1 MHIAVVSPFV
11 DRQHGTERAVSEL
24 VQRLATKFGCEID
37 IYAQR
42 VVGLPLRTDD
52 RDKSEAHRIRWRRV
66 LSIQGPH
73 LLKFI
78 AWYCFNFLQ
87 RRWDR
92 IAGRGKF
99 DLVFSPGI
107 NCPDADVIL
116 VHAVFHRMAELKRE
130 GSPRGLRGF
139 HQRLYYKLICRLE
152 RRTYTRKSVALAAVS
167 SRTARQLS
175 QYFGRDDVR
184 VIPNGV
190 DTEEFQPAK
199 RIAMRETSRRE
210 LGISPEQKALLLV
223 GNDWRSKGL
232 ESLLKA
238 TKLCPDLPLR
248 VIVVGD
254 DEQTSFLAHAEQLR
268 VADRL
273 IFRTTSHDILKY
285 YGAADIVVAPS
296 LEDSFNL
303 PCLEAMACGLPVIL
317 SPEAGVSEWITAGE
331 DAILLK
337 DPRDAVEIAQAI
349 RLLATDSQRAERMG
363 EKAVRTAATL
373 DWDRHATEV
382 FELLSR
388 SRRERS

>member
-1 MHIAVVSPFV
+1 MHVAVASPFV

-24 VQRLATKFGCEID
+24 VQRLATQFGCEID

-42 VVGLPLRTDD
+42 VVGLPLQTD
-52 RDKSEAHRIRWRRV
+52 KPNNAGAHGIRWRHV

-73 LLKFI
+73 LLKFV

-92 IAGRGKF
+92 ITGRGEF

-130 GSPRGLRGF
+130 CSPRGLRGL
-139 HQRLYYKLICRLE
+139 HQKLYYRLICRLE
-152 RRTYTRKSVALAAVS
+152 RRAYTRKSVALAAVS

-175 QYFGRDDVR
+175 HYFGRDDVR

-190 DTEEFQPAK
+190 DTEEFQPAT
-199 RIAMRETSRRE
+199 RIAGRETSRRE
-210 LGISPEQKALLLV
+210 LGIAPEQKALLLI
-223 GNDWRSKGL
+223 GNDWSSKGL

-238 TKLCPDLPLR
+238 AKLCPDLPLR
-248 VIVVGD
+248 LIVVGD
-254 DEQTSFLAHAEQLR
+254 DEQNSFLARAQQLR

-273 IFRTTSHDILKY
+273 IFRPTSQDILKY

-337 DPRDAVEIAQAI
+337 DPRDAAEIAQAI
-349 RLLATDSQRAERMG
+349 RLLASDSEFAARMG
-363 EKAVRTAATL
+363 EKAVLTAATL
-373 DWDRHATEV
+373 TWDRHAAEV

-388 SRRERS
+388 SGRN

>member
-1 MHIAVVSPFV
+1 M

-24 VQRLATKFGCEID
+24 VQRLAATFGCEID

-42 VVGLPLRTDD
+42 VVGLPLGTGNRNE
-52 RDKSEAHRIRWRRV
+52 RQAGGIRWRRV
-66 LSIQGPH
+66 PSIQGPH

-78 AWYCFNFLQ
+78 AWYCFNFLH
-87 RRWDR
+87 RRLDR

-107 NCPDADVIL
+107 NCPDADVVL
-116 VHAVFHRMAELKRE
+116 VHAVFHRMAELQRE
-130 GSPRGLRGF
+130 SSPGGLREL
-139 HQRLYYKLICRLE
+139 HQKLYYKLICRLE
-152 RRTYTRKSVALAAVS
+152 RRIYTRKSVALAAVS

-175 QYFGRDDVR
+175 QYFGREDVR

-199 RIAMRETSRRE
+199 RIAAREASRRE
-210 LGISPEQKALLLV
+210 LGISSEQKALLLI
-223 GNDWRSKGL
+223 GNDWRNKGL

-238 TKLCPDLPLR
+238 VKLCPDLPLR

-254 DEQTSFLAHAEQLR
+254 DEPTSFLAHAERLK

-273 IFRTTSHDILKY
+273 ILRKTSYDILKY

-337 DPRDAVEIAQAI
+337 DPRDAAEIAQAI
-349 RLLATDSQRAERMG
+349 RLLAADSERAELMG
-363 EKAVRTAATL
+363 KKAVLTAASL

-388 SRRERS
+388 RERS